1 MPESKLKS
9 LDDVFNALENIFYDI
24 KRLKLVSFR
33 PDKTTAQALLE
44 YLKMEKGNAKEN
56 FEIIF
61 KKELDLYKEWIK
73 LYCRE
78 NNCRKK
84 EALEI
89 IIEES

>member
-1 MPESKLKS
+1 MPELDLKS
-9 LDDVFNALENIFYDI
+9 FDDVSNELEKISYDI

-33 PDKTTAQALLE
+33 PDKTTAMVLIE
-44 YLKMEKGNAKEN
+44 YLKMEKGNSREN

-61 KKELDLYKEWIK
+61 ENELDLYKEWLN

-78 NNCRKK
+78 NNCSKK

-89 IIEES
+89 VIEES